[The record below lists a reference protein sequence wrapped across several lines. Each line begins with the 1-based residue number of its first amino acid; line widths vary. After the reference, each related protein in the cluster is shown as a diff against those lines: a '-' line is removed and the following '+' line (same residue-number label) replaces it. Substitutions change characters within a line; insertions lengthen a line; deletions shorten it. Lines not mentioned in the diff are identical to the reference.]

1 MGGPLTRLGLVAVV
15 FSTAISLA
23 LTVGR
28 QPSAAACGSQ
38 RPFEFDTYEAQDYV
52 SVYGTAIQLA
62 AEGKVVTAPYNIDGT
77 TDGLIDLRYQGIQ
90 SGPRAARLP
99 ENAALRIP
107 PTIFKSIAWIEA
119 NWSNGASSVP
129 WGGVGPVLRSF
140 DCGYGVAQVTSGM
153 ANNSG
158 TPSARQAIIGT
169 DFVFNLAEGVR
180 ILADKWN
187 SAAKY
192 RPIAGNGDPAMLED
206 WYFAIWSYNGFA
218 FVNHP
223 LNPNLNPLRGGSQSP
238 AYHCYDPSA
247 PSYQATSSGGPAFG
261 YGDYTYQERVYGCM
275 RNPPYPSQG
284 ATTVRLWPA
293 QHFLMPDFTIPSV
306 GAAFSPEVF
315 SSCEDRGFGG
325 GCTAAM
331 DFPTTIPEHDLVPH
345 ADATL
350 AADPALAVTL
360 LGNPMFQYSG
370 SPTASLFVKRDGTV
384 TRSSLTVTNVGLGIA
399 PFRVRT
405 SAPWIIVR
413 HDTDPTGRTID
424 GGVAVGLDKSVVIRA
439 ASSGQPPIAQQGYA
453 SQLII
458 TLDPAQ
464 MPPGVSTGTVVID
477 PLFGGGGTFSVSVTG
492 VKSFAYQTILP
503 GLSTS
508 P

>member
-15 FSTAISLA
+15 CSTAVSLA
-23 LTVGR
+23 LTLGR
-28 QPSAAACGSQ
+28 QPTASACGSQ
-38 RPFEFDTYEAQDYV
+38 RPFDFDTYEAQDYV
-52 SVYGTAIQLA
+52 SVYGTAIQMA
-62 AEGKVVTAPYNIDGT
+62 AEGKVVTAPYNINGT
-77 TDGLIDLRYQGIQ
+77 ADGLIDLRYQGLQ
-90 SGPRAARLP
+90 MGPRTARLP
-99 ENAALRIP
+99 ENTALRIP

-119 NWSNGASSVP
+119 NWSNAASSVP
-129 WGGVGPVLRSF
+129 YGGVGPVLRSF
-140 DCGYGVAQVTSGM
+140 DCGYGLAQVTSGM
-153 ANNSG
+153 GDNTG
-158 TPSARQAIIGT
+158 TPTASQAIIGT
-169 DFVFNLAEGVR
+169 DFVFNLAEGAR

-187 SAAKY
+187 SAPKY
-192 RPIAGNGDPAMLED
+192 RPIAGNGDPASIED

-223 LNPNLNPLRGGSQSP
+223 LNPNLNPLRGGTQSP
-238 AYHCYDPSA
+238 IYHCYDPSA
-247 PSYQATSSGGPAFG
+247 ASYQATSSGGPAFG

-275 RNPPYPSQG
+275 RYPPYPSQG
-284 ATTVRLWPA
+284 ATTVRMWQP
-293 QHFLMPDFTIPSV
+293 QTFLMPDFTIPSV
-306 GAAFSPEVF
+306 AAAFSPEVF
-315 SSCEDRGFGG
+315 LSCEDQGFGA

-331 DFPTTIPEHDLVPH
+331 DFPTTIPDKQIIPHPDLTPP
-345 ADATL
+345 
-350 AADPALAVTL
+350 ADPALTAAL

-370 SPTASLFVKRDGTV
+370 SQNVSLFVMRDGTV
-384 TRSSLTVTNVGLGIA
+384 TRSSLTVTNVGLGVA

-424 GGVAVGLDKSVVIRA
+424 GGVAVGSDKSVVIRA
-439 ASSGQPPIAQQGYA
+439 ATSGQPPIAQQGYT

-458 TLDPAQ
+458 TIDPAQ
-464 MPPGVSTGTVVID
+464 MPRGVSSGTVVIE

-492 VKSFAYQTILP
+492 VKSFNYQTVLP